1 MGGNMRYCKIP
12 GTDLEVSVVCMG
24 TGEIGSSVSKEESF
38 KLLDAMYER
47 GGTFIDTAKDYGN
60 WVPGIERSVSEKTVG
75 EWMETRKMQGKVV
88 VATKGCM
95 PDEETKETDCCS
107 PQTIRRH
114 VEWSLQTLRTD
125 CIDLWYVHRDDPN
138 EPVEGILETLN
149 DLQEKGKIRYF
160 AASNMSLSRIR
171 QAQEAAERKGLNTFC
186 AVQGL
191 WNAALLKK
199 FPYGDPQSAYMN
211 SERFDYHR
219 HKKLPWLCYQSTAFG
234 LFHRFEK
241 GTVEQMNEGFRSFYH
256 EKESYERYGRMKQI
270 AAKYGAPLSE
280 MILSYLYSN
289 PDFTTIPIVG
299 SHKILQVIDNFS
311 CGNLILKPEELTY
324 IEGGKKFGLE

>member
-1 MGGNMRYCKIP
+1 MRYCKIP
-12 GTDLEVSVVCMG
+12 GTDLEVSVICMG

-38 KLLDAMYER
+38 RLFDAMYEH

-75 EWMETRKMQGKVV
+75 EWMEKSKLQGKVT

-107 PQTIRRH
+107 PKTIRRH

-125 CIDLWYVHRDDPN
+125 CIDLWYVHRDDPR
-138 EPVEGILETLN
+138 EPMDGILETLN
-149 DLQEKGKIRYF
+149 DLQKEGKIKYF
-160 AASNMSLSRIR
+160 AASNMSLPRIEE
-171 QAQEAAERKGLNTFC
+171 AQKTAKQKGMNTFC

-211 SERFDYHR
+211 SERFDYHKD
-219 HKKLPWLCYQSTAFG
+219 KKLPWLSYQSTAFG
-234 LFHRFEK
+234 LFHRFDR
-241 GTVEQMNEGFRSFYH
+241 GTVEQMNEGFRSFY
-256 EKESYERYGRMKQI
+256 YERESFERYERMKQV
-270 AAKYGAPLSE
+270 AAEYEVTLSE
-280 MILSYLYSN
+280 VILSYLYSN
-289 PDFTTIPIVG
+289 PDFVTIPIVG
-299 SHKILQVIDNFS
+299 SHKMRQVIDNFS
-311 CGNLILKPEELTY
+311 RGNLVLKSEELAY
-324 IEGGKKFGLE
+324 IEGRQKFGLE